1 MIPVSDIYS
10 DSEGV
15 NNTIVY
21 CKGTIAKQLIQR
33 NKEISL
39 SISCTTRKPRDGE
52 IDGKDYFFIGKDEFL
67 SKVEKDGFLE
77 FSNHFENYYGTPKD
91 FVLDKLATNDVLLE
105 IDVNGGLNVKKSYQN
120 ALLIMIT
127 PPSLE
132 ELEKRLVNRRTESLE
147 KIKLR
152 MQRIDYELEKSN
164 LYDYTIV
171 NDNLESAIERVEQII
186 EKEKNIDN

>member
-1 MIPVSDIYS
+1 MRNVLIVLSGPS
-10 DSEGV
+10 GV
-15 NNTIVY
+15 G
-21 CKGTIAKQLIQR
+21 KGTIAKQLIQR

-105 IDVNGGLNVKKSYQN
+105 IDVNGGLNVKKSYPK

-171 NDNLESAIERVEQII
+171 NDDLESAIERVEQII